1 MLNLIPLKAKI
12 VGGVLLIAIIIM
24 AVALSLSSPSSL
36 PPQPSPLPSTRPSPP
51 EKIPV
56 EEPDYTGPE
65 PGSVSQ
71 TPLPE
76 YEEAVKINE
85 LNGLLLKKLPY
96 TGNDFSLK
104 YDGATNAF
112 IATYR
117 QGSERQGKSELL
129 AFLRANDIE
138 KTDWLINFTEIQ

>member
-1 MLNLIPLKAKI
+1 MLSLIPLKIKI
-12 VGGVLLIAIIIM
+12 VVGGLLIIIFIM
-24 AVALSLSSPSSL
+24 AVALSLSPTPEPQQP
-36 PPQPSPLPSTRPSPP
+36 PPQPTTRPSLP
-51 EKIPV
+51 ERIPA
-56 EEPDYTGPE
+56 EEPNYTGPK

-104 YDGATNAF
+104 YDGTMNAF

-117 QGSERQGKSELL
+117 QGSEQQGKSELL
-129 AFLRANDIE
+129 AFLQANDIE
-138 KTDWLINFTEIQ
+138 NTDWLINFTEIQ